1 MEEIQGL
8 VDISHI
14 QNEAGW
20 SPVIRFIVVPPAKM
34 VKHARQT
41 VSFSTRCNRL
51 SPLLSVITAATR
63 SVVSLARPSDQVR
76 PVLTHL
82 ARKIGG
88 DALVVVKIR
97 ILGIDEGEPALP
109 G

>member
-20 SPVIRFIVVPPAKM
+20 SPVIGFIVVPPAKM
-34 VKHARQT
+34 VNT
-41 VSFSTRCNRL
+41 VFNAL
-51 SPLLSVITAATR
+51 QSVIPVIIGITAATR
-63 SVVSLARPSDQVR
+63 SVVSLSRPSDQVR

>member
-1 MEEIQGL
+1 MEEIQSL

-14 QNEAGW
+14 QNEAAW
-20 SPVIRFIVVPPAKM
+20 SPVIRFIVVPPVKM
-34 VKHARQT
+34 VNARHKT
-41 VSFSTRCNRL
+41 VSFFNALRA
-51 SPLLSVITAATR
+51 VIAVYNAATR
-63 SVVSLARPSDQVR
+63 SVVSLARPSNQVR

-88 DALVVVKIR
+88 DALVVMKIPR
-97 ILGIDEGEPALP
+97 MLGIDEGELALL